1 MQLSLQ
7 TFPQL
12 LQRMSSA
19 VQRSSGRLFDL
30 SAGSVLRALLESNAS
45 IALWIQWLIV
55 QTLGM
60 TRAGT
65 SVGTDLDTWMADFSL
80 IRQPSVAAQGI
91 ATFSRLSSVGMAV
104 IPAGTQVKS
113 RGATQ
118 IFSVIGDPRHSTWQA
133 NSSTYQV
140 PSGVQSV
147 DLPIVA
153 VTPGASGNITADIV
167 SLIST
172 PIVGIDFVSNKDALS
187 GGMDAESDPQ
197 FRTRFRDYLA
207 SRSQATFSAI
217 SFAIADIKQGVR
229 YKIFE
234 NSDVDGS
241 WSPGQFLIIVDD
253 GTGTLATSL
262 LSAVYAAVDAV
273 RPIGSRF
280 IVMPPSLV
288 RVAVD
293 VGFAQTGGQL
303 PSSNTANI
311 EIALEH
317 YIHHLS
323 IGSTLSITR
332 IAEVTYGT
340 ANGRQNIISIAI
352 NGAAVDLACS
362 SHSVFRVESIT
373 VQ

>member
-45 IALWIQWLIV
+45 IALWVQWLIV
-55 QTLGM
+55 RTLGM

-65 SVGTDLDTWMADFSL
+65 STGADLDTWMADFSL

-91 ATFSRLSSVGMAV
+91 ATFSRLSSVGIAV
-104 IPAGTQVKS
+104 IPAGAQVKS

-118 IFSVIGDPRHSTWQA
+118 IFSVIGDPQHSTWQA
-133 NSSTYQV
+133 SSATYQV

-153 VTPGASGNITADIV
+153 LIPGASGNITADMI

-172 PIVGIDFVSNKDALS
+172 PISGVDFVTNNDALS
-187 GGMDAESDPQ
+187 GGMDGEGDPQ
-197 FRTRFRDYLA
+197 FRSRFRDYMA

-217 SFAIADIKQGVR
+217 SFAIANIKQGIR

-234 NSDVDGS
+234 NSDADGS

-253 GTGTLATSL
+253 GTGALVTSL

-280 IVMPPSLV
+280 VVMPPSLV
-288 RVAVD
+288 PVSVD
-293 VGFAQTGGQL
+293 LGFGQTGMQL
-303 PSSNTANI
+303 NSSDI
-311 EIALEH
+311 SDIKMALER
-317 YIHHLS
+317 YINHLS
-323 IGSTLSITR
+323 IGSLLSITR
-332 IAEVTYGT
+332 IAEVAYRA
-340 ANGRQNIISIAI
+340 ANVRQNIVSIAI
-352 NGAAVDLACS
+352 NGTAADLTCS
-362 SHSVFRVESIT
+362 SRGVFKVRSIT